1 MYTLPIENILAQ
13 VYNKYIINQESGGIK
28 DMTNSEAFAM
38 IGKRAAELTRKPEVQ
53 KKMLQIAKE
62 KSKEEAEKWLYMSA
76 IATLAGI

>member
-1 MYTLPIENILAQ
+1 
-13 VYNKYIINQESGGIK
+13 
-28 DMTNSEAFAM
+28 MTNSEAFEM
-38 IGKRAAELTRKPEVQ
+38 IGERAAKLASKPEVQ